1 MKDYSFGNYICAL
14 RTGLGLSQFQ
24 LGTLVGVSDKA
35 VSKWENGDAKPRIGT
50 CYRLAEVLGVTVN
63 ELLSCNTAL
72 PARKEL
78 DNMKRK
84 LWNEAQKRLSI
95 YGDTPPVLCW
105 SRLAAEK
112 AALEETDAILS
123 MAVLAKIV
131 EEAEKRNTL
140 VVEAGLLSNS
150 FTAWLLGASKVNPLP
165 AHYRCPHCG
174 KTELVPHGNDGFDL
188 PAKKCI
194 CGTEMIRDGHNLPYD
209 NYVKSVVGVKAAVDL
224 HVSSE
229 FMPIAAKIIKDFY
242 QGKAEILP
250 VKFTDTDDD
259 MAAISERYVILSDR
273 EDVPPVSHDGF
284 WHADSAEFWYWWKDE
299 IMYTLVCSDRIQKVQ
314 YLLEQTQTTLPNP
327 LKLISP
333 EMFESLY
340 QRKCC
345 DPAHSAALTKHLC
358 EHLSHNFELLTK
370 LDGFSHSYCAWCNR
384 WVHNGVEMFE
394 SNGEKLVSEGR
405 ATILE
410 IPAFREDI
418 WNDVSTAL
426 SQRDIRYN
434 GLATEV
440 MERARKGQ
448 YWGRGMPVEIEI
460 MLLSLGLPEWYPEY
474 LKNTKYLFPKGHCIS
489 LLLCDIIFE
498 WYAANYPEEYKQLDI
513 FAEQ

>member
-24 LGTLVGVSDKA
+24 LGTLVGVTDKA

-63 ELLSCNTAL
+63 ELLSCNTTL

-95 YGDTPPVLCW
+95 FGDVPPVLCW

-112 AALEETDAILS
+112 AVLEETDAILS
-123 MAVLAKIV
+123 MAVLAKIM
-131 EEAEKRNTL
+131 EEAVKRNAP
-140 VVEAGLLSNS
+140 VVETSFISNS
-150 FTAWLLGASKVNPLP
+150 LTAWLLGATKVNPLP

-174 KTELVPHGNDGFDL
+174 KTEFVPHVNDGFDL
-188 PAKKCI
+188 PSKKCD
-194 CGTEMIRDGHNLPYD
+194 CGTEMIRDGHDLPYE
-209 NYVKSVVGVKAAVDL
+209 NYAKSVIDVKHGIDL
-224 HVSSE
+224 RVSSE

-250 VKFTDTDDD
+250 VKFTDTDDELS
-259 MAAISERYVILSDR
+259 AYSERYVILSDR
-273 EDVPPVSHDGF
+273 EDVPSVSNDGF

-299 IMYTLVCSDRIQKVQ
+299 IIYTMVFSDQIQKLQ
-314 YLLEQTQTTLPNP
+314 CLQNKTQTILPDP
-327 LKLISP
+327 LKYTSP
-333 EMFESLY
+333 EMFESIY

-345 DPAHSAALTKHLC
+345 DPAYSVASTKHLC
-358 EHLSHNFELLTK
+358 EDIPHNFNLLVK
-370 LDGFSHSYCAWCNR
+370 LDGFTHATGAWGEH
-384 WVHNGVEMFE
+384 WVNNGKEMYE
-394 SNGEKLVSEGR
+394 SNGEKLVYEGR
-405 ATILE
+405 ARILD
-410 IPAFREDI
+410 IPAHREDI
-418 WNDVSTAL
+418 WNDVNMAL
-426 SQRDIRYN
+426 LQQDIRYN
-434 GLATEV
+434 GFAMEV
-440 MERARKGQ
+440 METARKGQ
-448 YWGRGMPVEIEI
+448 YTFRRMSTEVER

-474 LKNTKYLFPKGHCIS
+474 LKNVKYLFPKGHCIS

-498 WYAANYPEEYKQLDI
+498 WYAVNYPEEYKQLDI
-513 FAEQ
+513 CAEQ